1 MNTKEKVL
9 KILESLGMSGK
20 VSAKAMGVTYTVF
33 RMKKSEQPG
42 HSFNEKNLEDLR
54 KFIKQ
59 EADNI

>member
-1 MNTKEKVL
+1 MKTKEKVL

-20 VSAKAMGVTYTVF
+20 VAAKAMGVTYTVF

-54 KFIKQ
+54 GYIKK
-59 EADNI
+59 ESNKI